1 MVAPTSALRTWEEG
15 GEGRSATRTPQP
27 SEAGE
32 GDLILVFST
41 SWGNSGLVE
50 GASATIMT
58 TVHTPQPPLSF
69 PRPRGGGGIP
79 VTALAQP
86 SGVTPGM
93 GKEVTGGVEEEEDTG
108 GEEATTGERGEGEE
122 ASGVK
127 EATTGETREGEEAS
141 GVEEE
146 ATTGETGEEE
156 EEASGVVEETTT
168 GVTGEEEE
176 ASGVEEETTTGDTGE
191 EEEAREVGFLK
202 VNTSCALLLLSSS
215 PVVFISLL
223 LLQRRLLSAEL
234 MVCLRLA
241 LGSEDIRRR
250 RRPRAGLSLRGWG
263 GAEEVIETS
272 STLTLE

>member
-168 GVTGEEEE
+168 GVTGEEE